1 MQYSYFTIILR
12 YFYFSWYIFIYL
24 FYFQSDAALMY
35 DAVYVF
41 AVGLQTLEQS
51 HSLQLTNLSC
61 EEETPWDAGLSLI
74 NYVNSVSMINL
85 PIEFRWKWWYK
96 TCQTSIYPQYP
107 HFRIEKESV
116 FLTSS
121 WWIFP
126 LFVIFFFAKSY
137 LFHFC
142 LKFRNAT
149 YIYIVHF

>member
-74 NYVNSVSMINL
+74 NYVNSVSRINL
-85 PIEFRWKWWYK
+85 PIEFR
-96 TCQTSIYPQYP
+96 
-107 HFRIEKESV
+107 
-116 FLTSS
+116 
-121 WWIFP
+121 
-126 LFVIFFFAKSY
+126 
-137 LFHFC
+137 
-142 LKFRNAT
+142 
-149 YIYIVHF
+149 